1 MDDYYYD
8 YYVVLC
14 YGCDVYLPI
23 VVVDV
28 MIVCVFVM
36 LVVVCVVCNHV
47 VLSFAATLFILVLIL
62 AFLFLKKNA
71 TKNSSDRYALQPGR
85 VGSDYRH
92 QSCGRLGPT

>member
-1 MDDYYYD
+1 M
-8 YYVVLC
+8 LC

-36 LVVVCVVCNHV
+36 LVVVCVVCDHV

-62 AFLFLKKNA
+62 AFFLFLKKNA
-71 TKNSSDRYALQPGR
+71 TKNSSTRYALQPGR

-92 QSCGRLGPT
+92 QSCDRLGPT